1 MVQPAE
7 DKRDLGLETW
17 CRCVS
22 TVLCSKNKAS
32 TCIYIDV
39 DAVGTRGGRSGQ
51 SEELCWRTPG
61 PRERLKD
68 SLVCHRGSRA
78 KAATQLKQKKQSLS
92 RWDSCGQL
100 AVSTAVL
107 STGYSRRC

>member
-22 TVLCSKNKAS
+22 TFLCSKNKAS

-39 DAVGTRGGRSGQ
+39 DAVGTRGG
-51 SEELCWRTPG
+51 
-61 PRERLKD
+61 PREVD
-68 SLVCHRGSRA
+68 APG
-78 KAATQLKQKKQSLS
+78 KARSSAGGHQVQEN
-92 RWDSCGQL
+92 D
-100 AVSTAVL
+100 
-107 STGYSRRC
+107 